1 MEGKGKSG
9 EKKEKNMIPPRR
21 GQIKEKIFEEL
32 GEKILNM
39 TFGGGGDAKKNQ
51 VFPSSKDYI
60 FDPPTKRSWIDGGII
75 EQALANN
82 GFGERWM

>member
-9 EKKEKNMIPPRR
+9 EKKAKNMIPPRR

-39 TFGGGGDAKKNQ
+39 TFGGGDAKKKQ
-51 VFPSSKDYI
+51 VSPSSQDYI
-60 FDPPTKRSWIDGGII
+60 FVPPTNR
-75 EQALANN
+75 
-82 GFGERWM
+82 